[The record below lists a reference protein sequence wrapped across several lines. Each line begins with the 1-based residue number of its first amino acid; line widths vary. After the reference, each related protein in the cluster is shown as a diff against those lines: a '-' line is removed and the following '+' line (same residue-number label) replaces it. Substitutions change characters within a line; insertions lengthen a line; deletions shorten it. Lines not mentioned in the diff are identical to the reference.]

1 MGAWEGSTREWR
13 RVGVA
18 EGDGMAVP
26 LLGTVAAGA
35 PLQAF
40 AVEDVLTVPPG
51 LWTGRK
57 VFALRVRGTSMMEEG
72 IHDGDYLIVE
82 PRETAQNGQTVVA
95 EVDGGVTVKRLFREP
110 SGRIRLQ
117 PANREMLPLV
127 VNAERVRVVGVV
139 VGVLRRHG
147 FRPAARRPRP
157 APTPL
162 MVADEATLDL
172 ALEAMAR
179 ALREAEERAAASDGP
194 DASRTRDLARSL
206 RALRDCYLETAT
218 PRLRRALL
226 DEASELMARLQRA
239 ITRERST
246 SNVEC

>member
-1 MGAWEGSTREWR
+1 MDVGAAEQWR
-13 RVGVA
+13 KIGVA
-18 EGDGMAVP
+18 QGEGMVVP

-51 LWTGRK
+51 FWTGRK
-57 VFALRVRGTSMMEEG
+57 VFALRARGTSMVDEG

-82 PRETAQNGQTVVA
+82 PRETAHNGQTVVA
-95 EVDGGVTVKRLFREP
+95 EVDGGVTVKRFFREP

-117 PANREMLPLV
+117 PANREMLPFV
-127 VNAERVRVVGVV
+127 VTAERVRLIGVV

-147 FRPAARRPRP
+147 FRSASRRPRP
-157 APTPL
+157 VPPPVL
-162 MVADEATLDL
+162 VADEATLDL

-179 ALREAEERAAASDGP
+179 ALRDAEEHAAASHGV
-194 DASRTRDLARSL
+194 DASRTRELARSL
-206 RALRDCYLETAT
+206 RALRDCYLETTT

-226 DEASELMARLQRA
+226 DEASTLMRRLSGARARQ
-239 ITRERST
+239 RST
-246 SNVEC
+246 SNVQC

>member
-1 MGAWEGSTREWR
+1 
-13 RVGVA
+13 
-18 EGDGMAVP
+18 MAVP
-26 LLGTVAAGA
+26 LLGTVAAGT

-57 VFALRVRGTSMMEEG
+57 VFALRVRGTSMTDEG

-82 PRETAQNGQTVVA
+82 PRETAQNGQTIVA

-110 SGRIRLQ
+110 NGRVRLQ

-127 VNAERVRVVGVV
+127 VGPERVRVIGVV

-147 FRPAARRPRP
+147 FRSPARARRPRP
-157 APTPL
+157 VSPPL
-162 MVADEATLDL
+162 LCADDGTLDL
-172 ALEAMAR
+172 ALEAMAS
-179 ALREAEERAAASDGP
+179 ALRDAEERAAASRGP
-194 DASRTRDLARSL
+194 EAARTRELARSL
-206 RALRDCYLETAT
+206 RALRDCYLETTT

-226 DEASELMARLQRA
+226 DEASAVMARLARA
-239 ITRERST
+239 ARPRSA
-246 SNVEC
+246 SNVQC